1 MMNLCWII
9 LCAAKMQITYN
20 IRRRDPHAYER
31 GKTKETMSDVIV
43 VGGGA
48 AGMMAAI
55 AAAAKGHKVTL
66 LEKNEKLGKKLFIT
80 GKGRCNVTNAADM
93 DVLFQNVC
101 TNEKF
106 LYSAF
111 YSFDNAQVCI
121 LLEQAGCPLKTER
134 GDRVFPVSDHSSD
147 VIAALQKELR
157 KYQVDVRLHTEVKKI
172 LTKEANGNTVFCGVE
187 CTDHKKLIA
196 DDCIVCTGG
205 CSYAG
210 TGSTGDGYR
219 FAEETGHKVTERKPA
234 LVPLEI
240 GEAWCRELMGLSLK
254 NVTVRLQCGKKIWY
268 EGFGE
273 MLFTHFGVSG
283 PLILSA
289 SSFYAKCAS
298 QKSKK
303 NADEEVKLYL
313 DLKPA
318 LTPEQLDKRLLR
330 DFEEAKN
337 KQFKNALDH
346 LFPTKL
352 IPVMIELSGIS
363 PEKKVNE
370 ISREERKAFGALIKA
385 LPMTVTGTR
394 SFAEA
399 IITQGGVS
407 VKEINPSTMES
418 KHVKHL
424 YFAGEVLDLDAM
436 TGGFN
441 LQIAW
446 STGHLAGDSIQ

>member
-1 MMNLCWII
+1 
-9 LCAAKMQITYN
+9 
-20 IRRRDPHAYER
+20 
-31 GKTKETMSDVIV
+31 MSNVIV

-55 AAAAKGHKVTL
+55 AAAKCGHNVTL

-80 GKGRCNVTNAADM
+80 GKGRCNVTNGADM

-111 YSFDNAQVCI
+111 YSFDNTQVCDLI
-121 LLEQAGCPLKTER
+121 EQAGCPLKTER

-147 VIAALQKELR
+147 VIAALQRELH
-157 KYQVDVRLHTEVKKI
+157 KYHVDIHLHTEVKKI
-172 LTKEANGNTVFCGVE
+172 LTKESDDNICFYGVE
-187 CTDHKKLIA
+187 CTDHKKLTA
-196 DDCIVCTGG
+196 DACIICTGG
-205 CSYAG
+205 CSYAA

-219 FAEETGHKVTERKPA
+219 FAEETGHKVTERRPA

-240 GEAWCRELMGLSLK
+240 RESKALMGLSLK
-254 NVTVRLQCGKKIWY
+254 NVEIRMQCGKKTWY

-289 SSFYAKCAS
+289 SSFY
-298 QKSKK
+298 SKNISK
-303 NADEEVKLYL
+303 RKGDDEVKLFL

-318 LTPEQLDKRLLR
+318 LTPEQLDKRLRR

-346 LFPTKL
+346 LFPAKL

-370 ISREERKAFGALIKA
+370 ISREERKAFGMLIKA

-399 IITQGGVS
+399 IITQGGIS
-407 VKEINPSTMES
+407 VKDINPSTMES
-418 KHVKHL
+418 RLVKHL

-446 STGHLAGDSIQ
+446 STGHLAGESIQ